1 MKAPTML
8 MQILLESLDMYKKNT
23 YSSLV
28 PFASIFSND
37 SVDNANKW
45 IEQIDD
51 SREFLITA
59 IAEYLENHKDDEVK
73 PETTESDRVNT
84 LEDEINFWK
93 SEYDMVY
100 TNYKVAKDK
109 VTVLT
114 NLIESYDK
122 IQKESKEN
130 K

>member
-93 SEYDMVY
+93 NEYD
-100 TNYKVAKDK
+100 TLYKKYDIANNK
-109 VTVLT
+109 VTLLT

-122 IQKESKEN
+122 ITKKEN
-130 K
+130 T